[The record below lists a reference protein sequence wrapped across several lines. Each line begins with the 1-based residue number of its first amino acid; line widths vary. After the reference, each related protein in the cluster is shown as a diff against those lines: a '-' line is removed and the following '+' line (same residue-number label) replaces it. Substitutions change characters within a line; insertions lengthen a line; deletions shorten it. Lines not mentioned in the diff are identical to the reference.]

1 MKLDFKKLFTKV
13 MSGIKDHSS
22 DLKMGIGTG
31 GVIGGTVVLCKETVK
46 AKAIMDEYREAKEE
60 LVNDNAEDSDIR
72 RLKLKTAGKIAVN
85 YLPGAVLEGA
95 GLASMWSGYSDVKTA
110 FVGIGMA
117 YSGLQEFVDKYREGV
132 RETYGEEADE
142 KLAYQFRTEE
152 VVVTDENGEE
162 HTETIRIYPR
172 DASKMPS
179 PYARY
184 FCYGEADGAE
194 HSHVYNK
201 RFLDLQENLMNS
213 CFWAHKRFM
222 LNDAYDMLG
231 IKRSKAGNHVGWV
244 FDPDAPEGDN
254 VIDLR
259 IREVCREKFDECGNP
274 DGWEKVWMIDP
285 NVDGMV
291 EDKMIRL
298 GLMDE

>member
-1 MKLDFKKLFTKV
+1 M
-13 MSGIKDHSS
+13 GIKNFVMKVVNGIKNNSS
-22 DLKMGIGTG
+22 DLKMGVGTG
-31 GVIGGTVVLCKETVK
+31 SVIAGTVFLCRETVK
-46 AKAIMDEYREAKEE
+46 AKEIIDEYRGAKEE
-60 LVNDNAEDSDIR
+60 LAKNGADKKEIR
-72 RLKLKTAGKIAVN
+72 SLKLRTAGKITVN

-95 GLASMWSGYSDVKTA
+95 GLGVMWSGYSNVKAA
-110 FVGIGMA
+110 FVGAGAA
-117 YSGLQEFVDKYREGV
+117 YGELQEFINRYREGV

-142 KLAYQFRTEE
+142 KLAYQFKTEE
-152 VVVTDENGEE
+152 VVIADENGEE
-162 HTETIRIYPR
+162 HTETVRIYPH
-172 DASKMPS
+172 DARKMLS

-194 HSHVYNK
+194 RSHNYNK
-201 RFLDLQENLMNS
+201 HFLELQENLMNDY
-213 CFWAHKRFM
+213 FRAHKKFM
-222 LNDAYDMLG
+222 LNDCYDMLG

-244 FDPDAPEGDN
+244 YDKDAPEGDN

-259 IREVCREKFDECGNP
+259 IKEVYREKYDENGNSS
-274 DGWEKVWMIDP
+274 GWERVYMIDP

>member
-1 MKLDFKKLFTKV
+1 MKLDVKKFFTNLV
-13 MSGIKDHSS
+13 IGMKDHSS
-22 DLKMGIGTG
+22 DLKMGVGTG
-31 GVIGGTVVLCKETVK
+31 GVIGGTVVLCRETVK
-46 AKAIMDEYREAKEE
+46 AKAIMDEYRDAKAE
-60 LVNDNAEDSDIR
+60 LGENAEKKELRS
-72 RLKLKTAGKIAVN
+72 LKLKTAGKVVAN

-95 GLASMWSGYSDVKTA
+95 GLGLMWNGYSNMKAA
-110 FVGIGMA
+110 FIGA
-117 YSGLQEFVDKYREGV
+117 GLACGELQEFINKYREGV

-162 HTETIRIYPR
+162 HTETVRIYPH
-172 DASKMPS
+172 DACNMPS

-184 FCYGEADGAE
+184 FCYGEAEGAE
-194 HSHVYNK
+194 RSHTYNG
-201 RFLDLQENLMNS
+201 RFLELQQNLMNGYFRS
-213 CFWAHKRFM
+213 HRKFM
-222 LNDAYDMLG
+222 LNDCYDMLG

-244 FDPDAPEGDN
+244 YDPNAPEGDN
-254 VIDLR
+254 EIDLR
-259 IREVCREKFDECGNP
+259 IREVYREKYDEDGNP
-274 DGWEKVWMIDP
+274 DGWERVYMINP

>member
-1 MKLDFKKLFTKV
+1 V
-13 MSGIKDHSS
+13 SGIKDHSS

-31 GVIGGTVVLCKETVK
+31 GVIGGTVFLCKETVK
-46 AKAIMDEYREAKEE
+46 AKAIMDEYREAKDGLKDKE
-60 LVNDNAEDSDIR
+60 LRN
-72 RLKLKTAGKIAVN
+72 LKLRTAGKIVVN
-85 YLPGAVLEGA
+85 YLPGAILEGA
-95 GLASMWSGYSDVKTA
+95 GLASMWSGYSDVKAA
-110 FVGIGMA
+110 FVGIGIA

-152 VVVTDENGEE
+152 VVVQDENGEE
-162 HTETIRIYPR
+162 HTETVRIYPH

-179 PYARY
+179 QYARY

-194 HSHVYNK
+194 RSHEYNGK
-201 RFLDLQENLMNS
+201 FLGLQQDLMNGY
-213 CFWAHKRFM
+213 FRAHKKFM
-222 LNDAYDMLG
+222 LNDCYDMLG

-244 FDPDAPEGDN
+244 YDPNAPVGDN
-254 VIDLR
+254 DIDLR
-259 IREVCREKFDECGNP
+259 IREVYREKFDSAGNP
-274 DGWEKVWMIDP
+274 DGWERVWMIDP

-291 EDKMIRL
+291 EDKMVRL